1 MKVLHLI
8 PRMNYFGGTAKKLRF
23 LFQHPEYG
31 CQHLCA
37 VGELSG
43 DDWLDD
49 SEIISLSRNDNILL
63 ETKRVCSIIGKYRV
77 DIIVAHFFH
86 MSLVALLASRRSK
99 IPFIYQEH
107 GIHVGETL
115 LKYPLRC
122 LILSRAKFVVV
133 NSYATAKILRKHYL
147 FMKNNLRV
155 VYNGIT
161 IPLHSDNYSL
171 RDIIGVK
178 KNTLLIG
185 TIGGYLQWRRHVIL
199 VKAFAKVC
207 NLRKDIHL
215 VCLGEGGSEQ
225 EKVEKLAKKLAPNN
239 IHFLPR
245 TQYVGSFLHD
255 IDIYVN
261 PAIAEGF
268 GIATC
273 EAMLMKKAVI
283 VTNAGAFPEYCFH
296 EHNSLLV
303 PSDDPICLSE
313 AISEL
318 LSDANQR
325 QRLGEQAAK
334 DIARRFS
341 VEMYVMNNNA
351 VCYEA
356 YGKTFATEK

>member
-37 VGELSG
+37 VGATDGSG
-43 DDWLDD
+43 WGDGF
-49 SEIISLSRNDNILL
+49 EPISLNANDKIQL
-63 ETKRVCSIIGKYRV
+63 EAQSVCSIVKKKQI

-86 MSLVALLASRRSK
+86 MSLVALLASRRLK

-122 LILSRAKFVVV
+122 LILSRAKFVVA
-133 NSYATAKILRKHYL
+133 NSYATAKMLRKHYL

-155 VYNGIT
+155 VCNGIT
-161 IPLHSDNYSL
+161 IPLQTDNYSV
-171 RDIIGVK
+171 RDIIGIK
-178 KNTLLIG
+178 KDTLLIG

-199 VKAFAKVC
+199 VKAFAKVYEQ
-207 NLRKDIHL
+207 RGDIHL
-215 VCLGEGGSEQ
+215 ICLGEGGSER
-225 EKVEKLAKKLAPNN
+225 EKVEKLAKKIAPNN

-261 PAIAEGF
+261 PAVAEGF

-283 VTNAGAFPEYCFH
+283 VTNAGALPEYCFH
-296 EHNSLLV
+296 GHNSLLV
-303 PSDDPICLSE
+303 PPDDPICLSK

-318 LSDANQR
+318 LSDAEQR
-325 QRLGEQAAK
+325 QRLGEQAAQ

-356 YGKTFATEK
+356 HGKTFATEK